1 MGIYTTET
9 SVLFDTDNVIRQRQ
23 SFAYEQAATM
33 INGGHLLEL
42 GVGIGRGMK
51 IMCDK
56 ADKVT
61 AIDKNEELING
72 LKKENPHWELIAM
85 HMPPLAGL
93 PDNTYDYVVLFQVI
107 EHIKDDDLFVKE
119 IYRVLKPGGK
129 CFITTPNIKMTLS
142 RNPWHEREYT
152 VEGLKKLL
160 SKYFTKVDMQG
171 VYGSQKV
178 MDYYEKNKASVA
190 RFKRLDIFNLENNL
204 PLWAYRLPY
213 EFLNRWQ
220 RKKLMDNDTSLVSD
234 VTTADY
240 RLEPA
245 NDVCLDLWAIVEK

>member
-23 SFAYEQAATM
+23 SFAYEQAGQF
-33 INGGHLLEL
+33 IKGGALLEL

-51 IMCDK
+51 IMSGD
-56 ADKVT
+56 ADSIT
-61 AIDKNEELING
+61 GIDKNEELIRR
-72 LKKENPHWELIAM
+72 LKEENPTWNLIAM
-85 HMPPLAGL
+85 NMPPLTGL
-93 PDNTYDYVVLFQVI
+93 ADNTFDHVVVFQVI
-107 EHIKDDDLFVKE
+107 EHIKNDDLFVKE

-129 CFITTPNIKMTLS
+129 CYFTTPNIKMTLS

-152 VEGLKKLL
+152 VAGLQKLL

-171 VYGSQKV
+171 VYGSKAV
-178 MDYYEKNKASVA
+178 MDYYDKNKASVQ
-190 RFKRLDIFNLENNL
+190 RFKRIDVFGLENRL

-240 RLEPA
+240 YLDKA
-245 NDVCLDLWAIVEK
+245 TDHCLDLWATVEK

>member
-51 IMCDK
+51 IMAGK
-56 ADKVT
+56 ADKIT
-61 AIDKNEELING
+61 ATDKNQELIAG
-72 LKKENPHWELIAM
+72 LKKENPTWELIAM

-152 VEGLKKLL
+152 VDGLKKLL

-171 VYGSQKV
+171 VYGSKKV
-178 MDYYEKNKASVA
+178 MDYYEKNKASVE
-190 RFKRLDIFNLENNL
+190 RFKRIDIFNLENNL

-234 VTTADY
+234 VTTGDY
-240 RLEPA
+240 HIAPA
-245 NDVCLDLWAIVEK
+245 NDVCLDLWAIIEK

>member
-23 SFAYEQAATM
+23 SFAYEQAAKF
-33 INGGHLLEL
+33 IQSGALLEL

-51 IMCDK
+51 IMSGN
-56 ADKVT
+56 ADSIT
-61 AIDKNEELING
+61 GIDKNEELIAR
-72 LKKENPHWELIAM
+72 LKAENPTWNLIAM
-85 HMPPLAGL
+85 NMPPLSGL
-93 PDNTYDYVVLFQVI
+93 ADNSFDHVVVFQVI

-129 CFITTPNIKMTLS
+129 CYFTTPNIKMTLS

-152 VEGLKKLL
+152 VEGLRSLL
-160 SKYFTKVDMQG
+160 KKYFTKVNMQG
-171 VYGSQKV
+171 VYGSQVV
-178 MDYYEKNKASVA
+178 MDYYEENKKSVQ
-190 RFKRLDIFNLENNL
+190 RFKKIDILGLENRL

-220 RKKLMDNDTSLVSD
+220 RKKLMDDNTSMVTD
-234 VTTADY
+234 VTTEDY
-240 RLEPA
+240 YLAPA
-245 NDVCLDLWAIVEK
+245 NDVCLDLWAEVEK

>member
-9 SVLFDTDNVIRQRQ
+9 SVLFDSDNVIMQRQ
-23 SFAYEQAATM
+23 SFAYEQAAKF

-51 IMCDK
+51 KMCDK
-56 ADKVT
+56 ADRVT
-61 AIDKNEELING
+61 ATDKNIELIDR
-72 LKKENPHWELIAM
+72 LKAENPSWELLAM
-85 HMPPLAGL
+85 NMPPLQGL
-93 PDNTYDYVVLFQVI
+93 PDNTYDIIVVFQVI
-107 EHIKDDDLFVKE
+107 EHIKDDNLFVKE
-119 IYRVLKPGGK
+119 ISRVLKPGGK

-152 VEGLKKLL
+152 IESLTKLL
-160 SKYFTKVDMQG
+160 SKFFSKVDMQG
-171 VYGSQKV
+171 VYGSQTV
-178 MDYYEKNKASVA
+178 MDYYEENKKSVG
-190 RFKRLDIFNLENNL
+190 RFKKLDIFNLENNL

-220 RKKLMDNDTSLVSD
+220 RRKLMDNNNSLVSN

-240 RLEPA
+240 WIAPA
-245 NDVCLDLWAIVEK
+245 KDDCLDLWAIIEK